1 MADFCEFYPPNDPPV
16 VGKDNPKLPD
26 TGGMDFATVEDRLV
40 EAVLTCWRT
49 PDRERGWQRLRSAW
63 PEISRDPLLGDY
75 DARGGDGTSSDVPM
89 RLASQTRE
97 EVAEME
103 EAFDWLA
110 VLDAD
115 DRKLVGLAVA
125 QLAAGKREI
134 SWVKMLRRMGLE
146 RGADG
151 LRMRYGRALAAI
163 VAAQTRR
170 KAGGSVSSR

>member
-1 MADFCEFYPPNDPPV
+1 MADFCGFNPPNDPPS
-16 VGKDNPKLPD
+16 VGRDSPKLPD
-26 TGGMDFATVEDRLV
+26 PVGIDFALVEDRLV

-49 PDRERGWQRLRSAW
+49 PDRERGWQQLRSAW
-63 PEISRDPLLGDY
+63 PEIMRDPLLGDY
-75 DARGGDGTSSDVPM
+75 DARGGDASSSDVPL
-89 RLASQTRE
+89 RQAAQTRD
-97 EVAEME
+97 EVAAME
-103 EAFDWLA
+103 EAFDWLS
-110 VLDAD
+110 VLNAD
-115 DRKLVGLAVA
+115 DRKLVGLAIA

>member
-1 MADFCEFYPPNDPPV
+1 MAEFCDFYPPNQPPI

-26 TGGMDFATVEDRLV
+26 TVGMDAATVEDRLV

-49 PDRERGWQRLRSAW
+49 PDRERGWHQLRSAW

-110 VLDAD
+110 VLDPD

-134 SWVKMLRRMGLE
+134 SWVRMLRRMGLQH
-146 RGADG
+146 GADG
-151 LRMRYGRALAAI
+151 LRKRYGRAIATI
-163 VAAQTRR
+163 CEAQARR
-170 KAGGSVSSR
+170 KAGASVSTR